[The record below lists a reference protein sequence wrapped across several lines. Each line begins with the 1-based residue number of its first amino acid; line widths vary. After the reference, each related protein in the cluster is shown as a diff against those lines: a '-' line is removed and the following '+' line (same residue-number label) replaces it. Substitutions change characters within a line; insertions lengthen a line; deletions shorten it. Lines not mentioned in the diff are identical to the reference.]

1 MAAVDSTRKAKSFR
15 CIKNPPY
22 YTFKACP
29 AAKWAPRPPPHGG
42 HPGVSFPL
50 FAQFGAGLFHHFT
63 PPYSIFNS
71 NNLQSFAIL
80 FVYFLSGRRRK
91 NTLPLPVKAKKGCFM
106 PGNGRG
112 GAACKKPYFFPPG
125 VSVLNKKKE
134 GRCTHIWCSC
144 HLNLFQHL
152 CIIFLL
158 SGTRAFQMS
167 LRRPIWD
174 AFSFYRHSEG
184 RCGMCRRGGPLSD
197 GLHQPVTP
205 SPYL

>member
-1 MAAVDSTRKAKSFR
+1 MAGIPGCRSRFLHQLGTGLF
-15 CIKNPPY
+15 IIL
-22 YTFKACP
+22 
-29 AAKWAPRPPPHGG
+29 PPPPTFSMVIIYKISPFYLFTFCRAGNAKTPCPCDMYPQFWTPRIGG
-42 HPGVSFPL
+42 TYHCRSRQRKGV
-50 FAQFGAGLFHHFT
+50 
-63 PPYSIFNS
+63 
-71 NNLQSFAIL
+71 
-80 FVYFLSGRRRK
+80 
-91 NTLPLPVKAKKGCFM
+91 FM
-106 PGNGRG
+106 PSDGRG
-112 GAACKKPYFFPPG
+112 SACKKPYFFPPG

-197 GLHQPVTP
+197 GLHQSVTP

>member
-1 MAAVDSTRKAKSFR
+1 M
-15 CIKNPPY
+15 
-22 YTFKACP
+22 
-29 AAKWAPRPPPHGG
+29 
-42 HPGVSFPL
+42 SFPL
-50 FAQFGAGLFHHFT
+50 FAPTRHRSFPHFT
-63 PPYSIFNS
+63 PPPTFSMVIIYKIPPFY
-71 NNLQSFAIL
+71 L
-80 FVYFLSGRRRK
+80 FTFCRAGNAKTPCPAGQGKERVFYAQRWAARR
-91 NTLPLPVKAKKGCFM
+91 
-106 PGNGRG
+106 
-112 GAACKKPYFFPPG
+112 AACKKPYFFPPG

-184 RCGMCRRGGPLSD
+184 RCGMRRRGGPLSD
-197 GLHQPVTP
+197 GLHQSVTP
-205 SPYL
+205 PSPLIKDIVG

>member
-1 MAAVDSTRKAKSFR
+1 MSTIFR
-15 CIKNPPY
+15 TNICHFLQKGR
-22 YTFKACP
+22 
-29 AAKWAPRPPPHGG
+29 WATPSVQWCERFVHRLIGKR
-42 HPGVSFPL
+42 
-50 FAQFGAGLFHHFT
+50 GLD
-63 PPYSIFNS
+63 
-71 NNLQSFAIL
+71 
-80 FVYFLSGRRRK
+80 
-91 NTLPLPVKAKKGCFM
+91 
-106 PGNGRG
+106 
-112 GAACKKPYFFPPG
+112 KPYFFPPG

-184 RCGMCRRGGPLSD
+184 RCGMRRRGGPLSD
-197 GLHQPVTP
+197 GLHQSVTP
-205 SPYL
+205 LPPIYDILFPILNRNGSFPLPGGSRFCISPLSFSQIFHG

>member
-1 MAAVDSTRKAKSFR
+1 MAG
-15 CIKNPPY
+15 I
-22 YTFKACP
+22 
-29 AAKWAPRPPPHGG
+29 
-42 HPGVSFPL
+42 PGCRSRFL
-50 FAQFGAGLFHHFT
+50 HQFGAGLFT
-63 PPYSIFNS
+63 ILPPPPYSLFNS

-80 FVYFLSGRRRK
+80 FVYFSPGRKCK
-91 NTLPLPVKAKKGCFM
+91 NTLPLPVKAKKGCFYAQ
-106 PGNGRG
+106 RWAARR
-112 GAACKKPYFFPPG
+112 AACKKPYFCPPG

-174 AFSFYRHSEG
+174 AFSVIPYKRDAAECAAALSGYSPENRKKDGKVYGKFHGAKRAS
-184 RCGMCRRGGPLSD
+184 GPL
-197 GLHQPVTP
+197 
-205 SPYL
+205 

>member
-1 MAAVDSTRKAKSFR
+1 MAGIPGCRSRFLHNSAQVFFT
-15 CIKNPPY
+15 ILPPPPY
-22 YTFKACP
+22 TF
-29 AAKWAPRPPPHGG
+29 
-42 HPGVSFPL
+42 
-50 FAQFGAGLFHHFT
+50 
-63 PPYSIFNS
+63 FNS

-80 FVYFLSGRRRK
+80 FVYFSPGRKCK
-91 NTLPLPVKAKKGCFM
+91 NTLPLPVKAKKGCFYAQ
-106 PGNGRG
+106 RWAARR
-112 GAACKKPYFFPPG
+112 AACKKPYFFPPG

-205 SPYL
+205 SPHL

>member
-1 MAAVDSTRKAKSFR
+1 MAGIPGCRSRFLHQLGTGLF
-15 CIKNPPY
+15 IIL
-22 YTFKACP
+22 
-29 AAKWAPRPPPHGG
+29 PPPPIPFSIAIIYKVLLFYLFTFRRAGNAKT
-42 HPGVSFPL
+42 PFPCRSRQRKGV
-50 FAQFGAGLFHHFT
+50 
-63 PPYSIFNS
+63 
-71 NNLQSFAIL
+71 
-80 FVYFLSGRRRK
+80 
-91 NTLPLPVKAKKGCFM
+91 FM
-106 PGNGRG
+106 PGNRPG

-174 AFSFYRHSEG
+174 AFSVIPYKRDAAECAAALSGYSPENRKKDGKVYGKFHGAKRAS
-184 RCGMCRRGGPLSD
+184 GPL
-197 GLHQPVTP
+197 
-205 SPYL
+205 

>member
-15 CIKNPPY
+15 CIQNPPCC
-22 YTFKACP
+22 TFKACP
-29 AAKWAPRPPPHGG
+29 AAKRIPRSPPHGG

-50 FAQFGAGLFHHFT
+50 SAPTRHRSFHHFT
-63 PPYSIFNS
+63 PPPYTFFNS

-80 FVYFLSGRRRK
+80 FVYFSPGRKCK
-91 NTLPLPVKAKKGCFM
+91 NTLPLPIKATKGCFYAQ
-106 PGNGRG
+106 RWAARR
-112 GAACKKPYFFPPG
+112 AACKKPYFFPPG

-167 LRRPIWD
+167 LRRPIWG
-174 AFSFYRHSEG
+174 AFS
-184 RCGMCRRGGPLSD
+184 
-197 GLHQPVTP
+197 VI
-205 SPYL
+205 PYKRDAAECAAEVDRYLMGYTNL

>member
-1 MAAVDSTRKAKSFR
+1 MAGIPGCRSRFLHQLGTGLFL
-15 CIKNPPY
+15 ILPPPPY
-22 YTFKACP
+22 TF
-29 AAKWAPRPPPHGG
+29 
-42 HPGVSFPL
+42 
-50 FAQFGAGLFHHFT
+50 
-63 PPYSIFNS
+63 FNS

-80 FVYFLSGRRRK
+80 FVYFLSGRKCK
-91 NTLPLPVKAKKGCFM
+91 NTLSCRSRQRKDVFM
-106 PGNGRG
+106 PRDRPGS
-112 GAACKKPYFFPPG
+112 ACEKPYFCPPG

-174 AFSFYRHSEG
+174 AFSVMPYKRDAAECAAALSGYSPENRKKDGKVYGKFHGAKRAI
-184 RCGMCRRGGPLSD
+184 GPL
-197 GLHQPVTP
+197 
-205 SPYL
+205 

>member
-1 MAAVDSTRKAKSFR
+1 MQKHPSPAGQGKERVFL
-15 CIKNPPY
+15 
-22 YTFKACP
+22 CP
-29 AAKWAPRPPPHGG
+29 VTGPA
-42 HPGVSFPL
+42 
-50 FAQFGAGLFHHFT
+50 
-63 PPYSIFNS
+63 
-71 NNLQSFAIL
+71 
-80 FVYFLSGRRRK
+80 
-91 NTLPLPVKAKKGCFM
+91 
-106 PGNGRG
+106 
-112 GAACKKPYFFPPG
+112 AACKKPYFFPPG

-184 RCGMCRRGGPLSD
+184 LCGMCRRGGPLSD
-197 GLHQPVTP
+197 GLHQSVTP
-205 SPYL
+205 LPPIYDILFPILNRNGSFPLPGGSRFCISCLLYTSDAADD

>member
-1 MAAVDSTRKAKSFR
+1 MAGIPGCRSRFLHQLGTGLFL
-15 CIKNPPY
+15 IL
-22 YTFKACP
+22 
-29 AAKWAPRPPPHGG
+29 PPPPPTFSMVIIYKISPFYLFTFCRAGNAKT
-42 HPGVSFPL
+42 PCPCRSRQRKGV
-50 FAQFGAGLFHHFT
+50 
-63 PPYSIFNS
+63 
-71 NNLQSFAIL
+71 
-80 FVYFLSGRRRK
+80 
-91 NTLPLPVKAKKGCFM
+91 FM
-106 PGNGRG
+106 PRDGRG
-112 GAACKKPYFFPPG
+112 SACKKPYFCPPG

-197 GLHQPVTP
+197 GLHQSVTP
-205 SPYL
+205 LPLFMTFSFLS

>member
-1 MAAVDSTRKAKSFR
+1 MAGIPGCRSRFLHQLGTGLFT
-15 CIKNPPY
+15 ILPPPPY
-22 YTFKACP
+22 TF
-29 AAKWAPRPPPHGG
+29 
-42 HPGVSFPL
+42 
-50 FAQFGAGLFHHFT
+50 
-63 PPYSIFNS
+63 FNS

-80 FVYFLSGRRRK
+80 FVYFSPGRKCK
-91 NTLPLPVKAKKGCFM
+91 NTLPLPVKAKKGCFYA
-106 PGNGRG
+106 RRWAARR
-112 GAACKKPYFFPPG
+112 AACKKPYFFPPG